1 MFTLMKKRVKAI
13 SPNVDV
19 NVYFKGLNVITNA
32 FTRISTDAKTL
43 MYTQKRLFK
52 LICFNKHRQFMFQ
65 ILEIGM
71 RTSKACLL

>member
-43 MYTQKRLFK
+43 MYSQKRLFK
-52 LICFNKHRQFMFQ
+52 
-65 ILEIGM
+65 
-71 RTSKACLL
+71 